1 MNENGKEKETNN
13 SNSNNQKINSSI
25 DKKIYFNLTKKIQI
39 IEKPYN
45 NNNLGSLCELFLSD
59 LFTIDLLIEYL
70 IKKEDHSSIDLLS
83 NLLFKNK
90 FSSKTFF
97 YLPQLCSL
105 VRGKAY
111 NETIQNYI
119 TYKSAEDNMFAVC
132 ANWIFTSY
140 IKDLEG
146 NSKLF
151 DKCIEDIEMSL
162 INGVK
167 ITEKEYDNQFFMNKS
182 AKLNFFDDTINFYS
196 KLKKICDKLK
206 TLKPGQ
212 YINNNNL
219 KNPITLKQT
228 RNLYLRNHLVKI
240 NKRINNDMNQKF
252 NLENNPFVGYIL
264 PFENYSNKVIIH
276 FIPNYSF
283 CFSTKARV
291 PIKLTFE
298 CIDLLELRKKKQL
311 EENETDIERNMITE
325 STENFYSIE
334 DKSFNSEDDS
344 DEKEKKSQTNSEKE
358 RTEKIIQQVKYD
370 NEHPELENN
379 LEIENDIQQTIEN
392 QTKADDLVK
401 QMENIFG
408 ENWLDITNEIKSKSK
423 YKNYKSLSIE
433 SFIAKSNDDLRQEVM
448 TMQLIKKFN
457 LIFKNANLPLHLH
470 PYEIVITSSQSG
482 LIEFLPDTISVDA
495 LKKKLVENK
504 ITFNQFFR
512 AYFKDNFEEAQK
524 NFVESLAAYS
534 IISYLIAIKD
544 RHNGNILLDK
554 QGNIIHID
562 FGFILGISPG
572 GNLNFENAPFKLTK
586 DYIQIMGGIESEI
599 FFYFKSII
607 YKGIIEV
614 RKYVD
619 IFTNIVEAM
628 GIGVPMP
635 CFNGKN
641 IKDVVNSFRDR
652 FLLSYNDDE
661 ILNFV
666 YNLVDKALNSWRT
679 TQYDIFQKLTNGIMP

>member
-83 NLLFKNK
+83 NLLFKNE
-90 FSSKTFF
+90 FSSKAFF

-240 NKRINNDMNQKF
+240 NKRINNDKNQKF

-311 EENETDIERNMITE
+311 EENETDIERNLITE

-423 YKNYKSLSIE
+423 YKN
-433 SFIAKSNDDLRQEVM
+433 
-448 TMQLIKKFN
+448 
-457 LIFKNANLPLHLH
+457 
-470 PYEIVITSSQSG
+470 
-482 LIEFLPDTISVDA
+482 
-495 LKKKLVENK
+495 
-504 ITFNQFFR
+504 
-512 AYFKDNFEEAQK
+512 
-524 NFVESLAAYS
+524 
-534 IISYLIAIKD
+534 
-544 RHNGNILLDK
+544 
-554 QGNIIHID
+554 
-562 FGFILGISPG
+562 
-572 GNLNFENAPFKLTK
+572 
-586 DYIQIMGGIESEI
+586 
-599 FFYFKSII
+599 
-607 YKGIIEV
+607 
-614 RKYVD
+614 
-619 IFTNIVEAM
+619 
-628 GIGVPMP
+628 
-635 CFNGKN
+635 
-641 IKDVVNSFRDR
+641 
-652 FLLSYNDDE
+652 
-661 ILNFV
+661 
-666 YNLVDKALNSWRT
+666 
-679 TQYDIFQKLTNGIMP
+679 